1 MINYSGW
8 EVSEST
14 SPDVFFE
21 ITKQEKSVSFDM
33 ESISMFVLNIAK
45 YLTNEPIEIE
55 YTEEPDLKIIFRK
68 AKKQYNRIYTS
79 GCFDLLHYGHINI
92 FEKSKLLCHEL
103 IVGVSTDEL
112 IMQEKGSK
120 PLIPFEERIRLV
132 ETIKYVDKVI
142 PQTDKNKQAVV
153 DKWNIDAITV
163 GDDWKGKYPPVS
175 CAMVY
180 FPYTPKVSST
190 ILKESIQNGK

>member
-55 YTEEPDLKIIFRK
+55 
-68 AKKQYNRIYTS
+68 
-79 GCFDLLHYGHINI
+79 
-92 FEKSKLLCHEL
+92 
-103 IVGVSTDEL
+103 
-112 IMQEKGSK
+112 
-120 PLIPFEERIRLV
+120 
-132 ETIKYVDKVI
+132 
-142 PQTDKNKQAVV
+142 
-153 DKWNIDAITV
+153 
-163 GDDWKGKYPPVS
+163 
-175 CAMVY
+175 
-180 FPYTPKVSST
+180 
-190 ILKESIQNGK
+190 